1 MMQITGSYYN
11 YQNITNL
18 LAPLGVKGSG
28 NLVMDVF
35 SASVGNLQQKI
46 NDHIFSEESS
56 AALTQLYDKVSDLS
70 EKAKKLTLTDMES
83 VFNDRTAQS
92 SNADVLTA
100 TAFDAFSQ
108 ESGATEATYAIRVDQ
123 LAKVQENVGSELIGS
138 EVSVVNEGTNTF
150 NININ
155 GQDNEISI
163 EVLAGDT
170 NEVVLQKIET
180 AINDTEIG
188 VIAQITID
196 NEAGTEQLTLK
207 GNSTG
212 VDNAFSISDITG
224 NAVSVIGLGTTTT
237 EAQDAAYNVDGNDF
251 SSGVNNIYLDGGLVE
266 VALKGEG
273 EATLTVAPDEIE
285 VKDALSAFISEIN
298 EFIEFLEQ
306 NEDYVKEDVLSSV
319 QSFVADHKNEL
330 VTFGISEGDDG
341 RLDIDE
347 VQLSE
352 AVSQN
357 LSEVKETFG
366 GLDGLSVQVNN
377 YATRVT
383 TESPLNYA
391 KEAEQLSPD
400 FTDFIYGS
408 SVNMLTEILQ
418 GTLLDDIF

>member
-46 NDHIFSEESS
+46 NDQIFSEESS

>member
-46 NDHIFSEESS
+46 NDQIFSEESS

-224 NAVSVIGLGTTTT
+224 NAVSVIGLGTATT